1 MRNVRPFLALVLLS
15 LAAPVAEAQRTDNVA
30 RLETARAANPRSV
43 AALRALGVAYF
54 KANRFPDARVV
65 LDQARQLDPRDGVSA
80 LYAGLAAEQL
90 KDYAAARVAYNS
102 YLQNGRSR
110 GARKEIQ
117 ERLVS
122 LARDESV
129 AAARAAVA
137 NEARLSQTPG
147 DRRTIA
153 VPPLK
158 FSGPDAE
165 QLAPLERGLAELIIT
180 DLGRSSQLT
189 IVERDRM
196 QAIADEINLGES
208 GRVDAGSAVRAG
220 KLIQAGRLVNG
231 TIVQGGNQLTLS
243 SSIVEVSTSQL
254 SDPASVTNNVDAI
267 FALQKQFV
275 FRIFEQLG
283 VTLTPAE
290 RQLVDR
296 QATTNLNAFL
306 SYSRG
311 LQAADDGRFGDA
323 ARFFD
328 NARTLDPNFGA
339 AAARFSAAQAAAAG
353 VQVTAATL
361 QSGLT
366 GAEAQAVTGAEN
378 GVINVVGGGV
388 SNTLTTVAQS
398 VNPPAVAPISNSA
411 GPTTV
416 TQQQQQEP
424 PPNRDAPSSAGGTD
438 TPVAR
443 TGTVT
448 IVIRRP

>member
-1 MRNVRPFLALVLLS
+1 MRLVRPLLALVLLA
-15 LAAPVAEAQRTDNVA
+15 LAAPTVGAQRADAIN
-30 RLETARAANPRSV
+30 RLEQARARNPQNV

-54 KANRFPDARVV
+54 KANRFAEARTV

-80 LYAGLAAEQL
+80 LYAGLSAEKLQDFTGA
-90 KDYAAARVAYNS
+90 KAAYNA
-102 YLQNGRSR
+102 YLANGRSR
-110 GARKEIQ
+110 RARTEVQ
-117 ERLVS
+117 QRLVA
-122 LARDESV
+122 LAREESI
-129 AAARAAVA
+129 ALAKAAVA

-196 QAIADEINLGES
+196 QAIADEIALGES

-243 SSIVEVSTSQL
+243 SSIVEVSTAQL
-254 SDPASVTNNVDAI
+254 SEPASVTNNVDAI

-275 FRIFEQLG
+275 FRIFDQLG
-283 VTLTPAE
+283 IVLTPAE

-306 SYSRG
+306 AYSRG
-311 LQAADDGRFGDA
+311 LAAADDGRFEDA

-328 NARTLDPNFGA
+328 NARTLDPNFSA
-339 AAARFSAAQAAAAG
+339 AAARFGAAQAAAAG

-366 GAEAQAVTGAEN
+366 GIEAQTVTGAEN
-378 GVINVVGGGV
+378 GIIPVNRGGLT
-388 SNTLTTVAQS
+388 NTLTNVAQT
-398 VNPPAVAPISNSA
+398 VNPPAVAPISNTSV
-411 GPTTV
+411 TTRV
-416 TQQQQQEP
+416 EQEPP
-424 PPNRDAPSSAGGTD
+424 PPNRDAPSNTGGTD